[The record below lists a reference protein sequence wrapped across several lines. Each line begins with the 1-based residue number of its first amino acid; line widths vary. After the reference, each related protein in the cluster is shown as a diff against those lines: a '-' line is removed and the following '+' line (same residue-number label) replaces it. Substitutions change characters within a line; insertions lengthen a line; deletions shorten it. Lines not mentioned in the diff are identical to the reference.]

1 MVLLQVHVAPVVEA
15 GPVAVKDFS
24 APGIPAEEVHEH
36 LDVDPDVIGP
46 VESPL
51 KHLDQAK
58 SDKKYVDF
66 INDLYKKDKSKTPL
80 TFEQKSRK

>member
-1 MVLLQVHVAPVVEA
+1 MQSSDAAPLT
-15 GPVAVKDFS
+15 DYN

-36 LDVDPDVIGP
+36 LDVDPAVIGP

-51 KHLDQAK
+51 KHLEAAQG
-58 SDKKYVDF
+58 DKKYVDF

-80 TFEQKSRK
+80 TFEQKS